1 MRALV
6 TGANRGLGEG
16 VARRLV
22 TDGHDVVIMD
32 LDDAVRQRA
41 VELGDLHAG
50 VVVEGFAGDV
60 ADEATCERLFARVVE
75 LLGGLDV
82 LVNIAGIGGP
92 STTVADTPV
101 VAFRRTLEVN
111 LVGTFLTSRA
121 AANLMIAQGTGGCII
136 NTSSLFAQ
144 QGVAHGAAY
153 CASKAGVSLLTQ
165 SMALELAPYGIRVNA
180 VAPGNMA
187 TEMHWDELR
196 MRAELNGTTFEQE
209 QSKVRSSVPLG
220 RFGTGE
226 DIAGFVAWLISPD
239 SSYVTGQTIGVNG
252 GVFFS

>member
-22 TDGHDVVIMD
+22 TDGHDVVLMD
-32 LDDAVRQRA
+32 LDGAVRQRA
-41 VELGDLHAG
+41 AELGALREG
-50 VVVEGFAGDV
+50 VVVEGFAGDI

-92 STTVADTPV
+92 SITVAETPV
-101 VAFRRTLEVN
+101 AAFRRTLEVN

-187 TEMHWDELR
+187 TEMHWDELG
-196 MRAELNGTTFEQE
+196 MRAKLNGTTFEQE
-209 QSKVRSSVPLG
+209 QSRVRSAVPLG